1 MSLDIKKELGY
12 LVVLSGPSGVC
23 KGTIG
28 AKMLESH
35 SDMCF
40 SVSATTREIREGEK
54 EGVNYFY
61 KTKEEFEQMIENG
74 EFLEYMQVF
83 GKSYYGTPRGF
94 VEEKLAC
101 GMSVLLDIDVQGA
114 MVVKK
119 NYPDALLIFIAPPS
133 LEELYRRLVNRGTET
148 LEAVERRFAQ
158 AKTEFTYVD
167 RYDYVIVNDD
177 LAVAVQDVEAI
188 LRARELSSESYKEQV
203 FELLNKE
210 AQEN

>member
-1 MSLDIKKELGY
+1 MSLDIKKERGY
-12 LVVLSGPSGVC
+12 LVVLSGPSGVG

-28 AKMLESH
+28 AKMLEAH
-35 SDMCF
+35 SDLCF
-40 SVSATTREIREGEK
+40 SVSATTREIREGEQ

-61 KTKEEFEQMIENG
+61 KTREEFEQMIANG

-83 GKSYYGTPRGF
+83 GKNYYGTPRGF

-133 LEELYRRLVNRGTET
+133 LEELYRRLVGRGTET

-167 RYDYVIVNDD
+167 RYDYVVVNDD

-188 LRARELSSESYKEQV
+188 LRTRELSSESYKQQV
-203 FELLNKE
+203 FDLLNKE
-210 AQEN
+210 ASEN